1 MKQLEELKEYHNI
14 SIDKELQRVE
24 LLDTLHGDY
33 CHGPGAPT
41 SYYCGAANYQT
52 ISGSDLPVEKD
63 HGYYHD
69 QLYISFEALGAM
81 DEAQWVELTE
91 MLGALS
97 GYPVLDDELLSRL
110 EHEAIIEYLA
120 SDGID
125 DLIREIERRET
136 DIPFCMPD
144 LSAADC
150 YNLLQA
156 LNIEIGSDCGH
167 AIIYFNA
174 KKAADELLQRWND
187 YRIDSLILSSARGI
201 YIPRDFATGYGPCVK
216 GDSLADDLACLECGP
231 DDNEDYW
238 GAWDRVLDNAVLV
251 DTDGRE
257 FTLLNGVDGD
267 VFLLNDRT
275 EIDFIKGLTGD
286 PYLQAEV
293 DPCDKPE

>member
-1 MKQLEELKEYHNI
+1 MKRLEELKEYHNI
-14 SIDKELQRVE
+14 HINNDLQRVE

-33 CHGPGAPT
+33 CHGHGAPT
-41 SYYCGAANYQT
+41 SYYCGKANYQT
-52 ISGSDLPVEKD
+52 ILGSGLPVSKD
-63 HGYYHD
+63 RGSWHD
-69 QLYISFEALGAM
+69 QLYISFENLEMM
-81 DEAQWVELTE
+81 DDAQYIELTE
-91 MLGALS
+91 HLSALS
-97 GYPVLDDELLSRL
+97 DYPVLDDELLNQL
-110 EHEAIIEYLA
+110 EHEAILEHLA

-125 DLIREIERRET
+125 DLTAEIERRGA

-167 AIIYFNA
+167 ALIYFNV

-201 YIPRDFATGYGPCVK
+201 YIPRDFANDYRACIK
-216 GDSLADDLACLECGP
+216 GDSLADDLVCLERGP
-231 DDNEDYW
+231 DDSEDYW

-267 VFLLNDRT
+267 VFLLNDRN
-275 EIDFIKGLTGD
+275 EIEFIKGLIGG
-286 PYLQAEV
+286 
-293 DPCDKPE
+293 

>member
-1 MKQLEELKEYHNI
+1 MERLEELKEYHNI
-14 SIDKELQRVE
+14 SINKKLQRVE
-24 LLDTLHGDY
+24 LLNTLHGDY
-33 CHGPGAPT
+33 CHGHGAPT
-41 SYYCGAANYQT
+41 SYYCGKANYQT

-69 QLYISFEALGAM
+69 QLYISFEAVETIA
-81 DEAQWVELTE
+81 DAQWDELTE
-91 MLGALS
+91 MLSALS

-110 EHEAIIEYLA
+110 EHEAILEHLE
-120 SDGID
+120 SDGIS

-136 DIPFCMPD
+136 DIPFCMPE

-167 AIIYFNA
+167 ATIYFNV
-174 KKAADELLQRWND
+174 KKAADKLLQRWND

-201 YIPRDFATGYGPCVK
+201 YIPRDFATDFGPCIK
-216 GDSLADDLACLECGP
+216 GDSLADDLACLERGP
-231 DDNEDYW
+231 DDDDWYW
-238 GAWDRVLDNAVLV
+238 EAWDRVLDDAVLV
-251 DTDGRE
+251 DTDGHE

-275 EIDFIKGLTGD
+275 EIEFIKGLIGG
-286 PYLQAEV
+286 
-293 DPCDKPE
+293 